1 MFIKHL
7 YIEVTQGAIRIR
19 KSKDNEMNKRKR
31 TKGQTIAHR
40 CMEEMKN
47 VHVFIFIFFAVGIQ
61 PNSIHQYE

>member
-7 YIEVTQGAIRIR
+7 YVEDTQGAIRSR

-47 VHVFIFIFFAVGIQ
+47 VHVFIFIFLQ
-61 PNSIHQYE
+61 

>member
-7 YIEVTQGAIRIR
+7 YVEDTQGAIRSR
-19 KSKDNEMNKRKR
+19 KSKDNEIYKKKS

-47 VHVFIFIFFAVGIQ
+47 VHVVIFIFLQ
-61 PNSIHQYE
+61 